1 MTPLEEDAM
10 RRENAYLRERVAQL
24 QSDLTDLSAENTRLR
39 QERERLHGRSAMTAP
54 NPLAG
59 GQ

>member
-1 MTPLEEDAM
+1 MNALEEDAL

-24 QSDLTDLSAENTRLR
+24 QFDLTDLSAENTRLR
-39 QERERLHGRSAMTAP
+39 QERERPHGRSAWSAP

>member
-1 MTPLEEDAM
+1 MTALEEDAL

-24 QSDLTDLSAENTRLR
+24 QSDVSDLTAENTRLP
-39 QERERLHGRSAMTAP
+39 QERERLHGRSAWSAP